1 MQITCQ
7 LKKRTLIV
15 ALDGE
20 LDHHT
25 AGQIRGMIEQAI
37 TEQKAKHLVFDF
49 SSLHFMD
56 SSGIGMIIGRY
67 KLIKSLG
74 GNVFLVCGGG
84 RIEKLI
90 ALSGLTRLI
99 PVYKTVDE
107 ALTNIK
113 EG

>member
-1 MQITCQ
+1 MKGSVQVRNQ
-7 LKKRTLIV
+7 SLIIHV
-15 ALDGE
+15 PKE
-20 LDHHT
+20 LDHHS
-25 AGQIRGMIEQAI
+25 ALPIRRQADDI
-37 TEQKAKHLVFDF
+37 MMHQNIREVVMDF
-49 SSLHFMD
+49 SGTDFMD

-67 KLIKSLG
+67 KLIKGLG
-74 GNVFLVCGGG
+74 GNVFLVCSGG